1 MYGCGCIHIYTPCEP
16 RSYGEPNDYAIV
28 STTASV
34 MTADVVRLDCR
45 RIEGLLDKKRK
56 KKKNKKEEKK
66 EKERRREEEGEAK
79 GRGVIDR
86 ERSSL
91 VLRCPYLI

>member
-1 MYGCGCIHIYTPCEP
+1 
-16 RSYGEPNDYAIV
+16 
-28 STTASV
+28 
-34 MTADVVRLDCR
+34 MTADVVRLDRR